1 MNATRYMTVSEAA
14 AYARVTPRTVRRHI
28 SDGTLTRHNFG
39 RRLLVDINELDQ
51 IIAGGVR

>member
-1 MNATRYMTVSEAA
+1 MHATPYMTVSEAA

-39 RRLLVDINELDQ
+39 GRLLIDLRELNAL
-51 IIAGGVR
+51 ITGGAK